1 MKNRLVGV
9 ESFNVDRQTDGLD
22 ETNSRFF
29 AIFAN
34 APKSNAVVIIN
45 VKKRRAWE
53 GMCGITENTC
63 LTLTDIY
70 CLQIEW
76 VIDIF
81 PPTVFCVVKLS

>member
-45 VKKRRAWE
+45 VKKRRA
-53 GMCGITENTC
+53 
-63 LTLTDIY
+63 
-70 CLQIEW
+70 
-76 VIDIF
+76 
-81 PPTVFCVVKLS
+81 